1 MSDVDEEEEKKDD
14 KPKTKKVKKT
24 SKEWELIND
33 TKAIWVRA
41 PSDVKDEEY
50 NNFFKSLTKEF
61 DDPLEKIHF
70 TAEGEIQF
78 RSILFVPKKAPS
90 DLFDKLQTKDT
101 LAHNGILVTHIT
113 WASVFPKTTLKP

>member
-1 MSDVDEEEEKKDD
+1 MSDVDEEEDKKDD

-24 SKEWELIND
+24 SKNWELIND

-41 PSDVKDEEY
+41 PSDVKDDEY

-90 DLFDKLQTKDT
+90 DLFDKLQTKQG
-101 LAHNGILVTHIT
+101 LPLE
-113 WASVFPKTTLKP
+113 